1 MLIGKVIG
9 DIVATRK
16 HPSHEGQKMLYVQIL
31 NLDGSE
37 RGNPVLAVDAA
48 DAGRAPARRR
58 RSGPNGRSCPG
69 RDVLR
74 RHDEDRGR
82 HAVSVAH
89 D

>member
-37 RGNPVLAVDAA
+37 RGNPVL
-48 DAGRAPARRR
+48 GSR
-58 RSGPNGRSCPG
+58 RSRCGCGRPG
-69 RDVLR
+69 VGNSGRLVGDDFRGSPDVA
-74 RHDEDRGR
+74 D
-82 HAVSVAH
+82 
-89 D
+89 